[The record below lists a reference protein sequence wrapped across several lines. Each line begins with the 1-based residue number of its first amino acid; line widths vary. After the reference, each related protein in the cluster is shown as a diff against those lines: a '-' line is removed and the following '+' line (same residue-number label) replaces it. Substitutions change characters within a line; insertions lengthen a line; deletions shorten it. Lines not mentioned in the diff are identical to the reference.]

1 MTIHFPVFCFSNSY
15 KCFAVDSFGK
25 IFIYFEN
32 SFSVMRCI
40 YCKIFVIIPFYNV
53 KIMLESYPIS
63 TGKIILIDTPD
74 AGSHFR
80 IPNFHILNGAIHLI
94 FFIFYDTVII
104 NGITGVT

>member
-1 MTIHFPVFCFSNSY
+1 
-15 KCFAVDSFGK
+15 
-25 IFIYFEN
+25 
-32 SFSVMRCI
+32 
-40 YCKIFVIIPFYNV
+40 
-53 KIMLESYPIS
+53 MLESYPIS